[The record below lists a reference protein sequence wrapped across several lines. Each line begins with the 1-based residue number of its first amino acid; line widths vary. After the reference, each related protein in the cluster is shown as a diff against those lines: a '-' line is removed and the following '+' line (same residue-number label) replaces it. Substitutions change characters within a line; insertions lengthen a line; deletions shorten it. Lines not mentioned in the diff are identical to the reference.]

1 MSEIHL
7 TINSQ
12 EVTAEAGETILPVA
26 LRNDI
31 KIPHLCWDPRL
42 EAYGACRLCL
52 VEVEGMPE
60 PVTSCTTEARDG
72 MVVETD
78 TEQLREIRKTLVELI
93 LYDHPRDC
101 LTCAKT
107 GVCELQDLAYDLGIE
122 DFTPEEHDLPVIV
135 EDVGNAVIYRD
146 PAKCILCGKCVR
158 ICREVQMVA
167 CLEFAERGYDTQVIP
182 AQGGLSWETDCELCG
197 QCVDACPT
205 GALMIQKTMDKGRE
219 KDFVKVNTVCPYC
232 GVGCNMELN
241 VLDGEVVRVTS
252 ALDRPPNFGNL
263 CVKGR
268 FGYEYINSPE
278 RLKQPTIRK
287 NGAFVET
294 SWDEALNIT
303 AQRLKAI
310 RDKYGPDSVAFISS
324 CKCTNEENYLM
335 QKLARQ
341 VFGTHNVDECARACH
356 ATTVAGL
363 VMSFGSGA
371 MTNSIGEIKDC
382 DLLFV
387 IGSNT
392 TEGHPVIGL
401 EMKKAY
407 QRGGKI
413 IVADPREIPLVEFS
427 ELHIAQRPGTDIPL
441 LNAMMKVI
449 IDEGLHDE
457 EFVASRTE
465 GFEEL
470 KETVSKYDPEEVAEV
485 CKVPAEDIRKAARM
499 YATADKAAIFYTMG
513 ITEHTC
519 GTDNVRTIANLAML
533 TGHVGRESTGVNPL
547 RGQNNVQGACDM
559 GTMPDCYPGYQ
570 KVADEEITRKFSEA
584 YGTELSTEP
593 GLTITGM
600 LHAAHEGKLKG
611 LYVMG
616 EDIVVSEPFEA
627 FTKEALGKLEFMVV
641 QDILPCETGKLAD
654 VVLPAASFAEK
665 DGTFTNTERRIQR
678 VRQAIPPIGDS
689 KPDWQILCEVANRL
703 GYEWHYD
710 HPSDIWDEMAALT
723 PLMAGVS
730 YERLEG
736 EGLAWPCPTP
746 DHPGTKF
753 LHEGKFTRGLGK
765 FWPLEHRPPAEE
777 PDEEYPLVLSTGIT
791 LYHYNAGTMTRR
803 SSASNERQ
811 PEAFVEINPEDAQ
824 ALGVAMG
831 DKATVTTRRG
841 EVTVVAYV
849 TDRVKPGVIWMPF
862 HWADQA
868 ANVCTIDAYDDI
880 AETAEYKVCAARL
893 AKAKVVQGTRSQDE

>member
-1 MSEIHL
+1 MSEVRL
-7 TINSQ
+7 TINDQ
-12 EVTAEAGETILPVA
+12 EVVAEPGERILPVA
-26 LRNDI
+26 LRNGI
-31 KIPHLCWDPRL
+31 NIPHLCYDPRL
-42 EAYGACRLCL
+42 EPYGACRMCM
-52 VEVEGMPE
+52 VEIEGMPE
-60 PVTSCTTEARDG
+60 PVTSCTTEVREG
-72 MVVETD
+72 MIVRTD
-78 TEQLREIRKTLVELI
+78 TEQLEEIRKTLVELL

-101 LTCAKT
+101 LTCAKAGT
-107 GVCELQDLAYDLGIE
+107 CELQDLAYDLGIE
-122 DFTPEEHDLPVIV
+122 DFTPEEHERPVII

-146 PAKCILCGKCVR
+146 PSKCILCGKCVR
-158 ICREVQMVA
+158 ICREVQGVGV
-167 CLEFAERGYDTQVIP
+167 LDFAGRGYDTQVIP
-182 AQGGLSWETDCELCG
+182 AQGGLSWGTDCELCG
-197 QCVDACPT
+197 QCVDVCPT
-205 GALMIQKTMDKGRE
+205 GALMVQKAMDKGRE
-219 KDFVKVNTVCPYC
+219 KDYVKVDTVCPYC
-232 GVGCNMELN
+232 GVGCNIQLN
-241 VLDGEVVRVTS
+241 VLDGEIVRVT
-252 ALDRPPNFGNL
+252 ADLDRPPNYGNL

-278 RLKQPTIRK
+278 RLKAPMIRK
-287 NGAFVET
+287 GGELVET
-294 SWDEALNIT
+294 TWDEALDT
-303 AQRLKAI
+303 VAERMKAI
-310 RDKYGPDSVAFISS
+310 RDEYGPESVAFISS

-341 VFGTHNVDECARACH
+341 VFGSHNVDECARACH

-392 TEGHPVIGL
+392 TEGHPIIGL

-407 QRGGKI
+407 KRGAKI

-449 IDEGLHDE
+449 IEEGLYDE
-457 EFVASRTE
+457 EFVTSRTE

-470 KETVSKYDPEEVAEV
+470 RETVSKYDPEEVAEV
-485 CKVPAEDIRKAARM
+485 CRVPAEDIRTAARM

-547 RGQNNVQGACDM
+547 RGQNNVQGACDV
-559 GTMPDCYPGYQ
+559 GTMPTCYPGYQ
-570 KVADEEITRKFSEA
+570 SVTDEEITRKFSNA

-600 LHAAHEGKLKG
+600 LHAAHQGKLKG

-627 FTKEALGKLEFMVV
+627 FTREAVDKLEFLVV

-678 VRQAIPPIGDS
+678 VRQAIPPVGDS
-689 KPDWQILCEVANRL
+689 KPDWQILCEVAKRL
-703 GYEWHYD
+703 GYDWDYD
-710 HPSDIWDEMAALT
+710 HPSEIWDEMAALT

-730 YERLEG
+730 YDRLEPD
-736 EGLAWPCPTP
+736 GLQWPCPTP

-753 LHEGKFTRGLGK
+753 LHKDKFARGLGK
-765 FWPLEHRPPAEE
+765 FWALEHRPPAEE
-777 PDEEYPLVLSTGIT
+777 PDEEYPFVLSTGIT
-791 LYHYNAGTMTRR
+791 LYHYNAGTMSRR
-803 SSASNERQ
+803 STASNERQ
-811 PEAFVEINPEDAQ
+811 PEAFVEINPEDAE
-824 ALGVAMG
+824 ALGLAMEE
-831 DKATVTTRRG
+831 KATVATRRG

-862 HWADQA
+862 HWAEQA
-868 ANVCTIDAYDDI
+868 ANVLTIDAYDNI
-880 AETAEYKVCAARL
+880 AETAEYKVCAARVK
-893 AKAKVVQGTRSQDE
+893 KAEVP